1 MAYARCL
8 LLVAGLCFYA
18 AVQAQ
23 QPLEE
28 VVVTAGLRQ
37 TDAMTSPGSV
47 TVVDT
52 AEIEERAAQHLESVL
67 ATAPNVTY
75 SAGASRARFIQMRGI
90 GDLEQFVD
98 PKHFPSVGIT
108 MDGIDVGGT
117 ANAAM
122 LFDTQQVEILRGPQ
136 GTAFGT
142 GALAG
147 LVNIRG
153 RRAGDNYESEL
164 DAGVGNYGSWHLGG
178 IVSGPMSDTAKGRI
192 AMELNRG
199 DGYIHNAYLNRNDTN
214 GYHENFMRASLDL
227 DPRPAAHFGLTALY
241 FNDDNGY
248 DAFSLDNNRVTQ
260 SDHPGKDRQQSAAL
274 AGRGEW
280 DLGPNRTLESITTW
294 SNTHRL
300 YSYDEDW
307 TYVGFCKGILC
318 DPVADYF
325 SSVDAYHRARDQVS
339 EDVRLLGNLASLKKF
354 KAKYVVGAYAEHR
367 NEGLHRRHTDN
378 PDFFSNYRTDRRAV
392 YGQLTTD
399 FTPAVSLTAG
409 FRYERFTDAYSDSY
423 DFASASGDGLRTGA
437 LTLSYQLS
445 NSTLFYATLSRGAKA
460 GAVNTDASSNLPL
473 MQPKFQAFMQS
484 RLRARKETLLNREVG
499 IKGVYRG
506 NRLDFRA
513 ALFDMSRR
521 DAQLESWIWDAVN
534 YLWIGF
540 LDNADGRN
548 WGAETE
554 LNYRLSERVRLF
566 GSFGRLRTN
575 VDQITSF
582 DLDKNAFVVRKN
594 IDQARAPAWQ
604 YDIGAELSLTT
615 NVDLHLEVNGSA
627 DSRFGYY
634 HDKRLPGFRLLDASL
649 NIHTRSAEWSVW
661 GRNLTNELYPVYGLY
676 FGNDPRIGWANR
688 AYYQYGEPRVFG
700 ASVRYTF

>member
-1 MAYARCL
+1 MQFSRPLLLCCGLGLYAAAYA
-8 LLVAGLCFYA
+8 
-18 AVQAQ
+18 QK
-23 QPLEE
+23 PLEE
-28 VVVTAGLRQ
+28 IVVTAGLRK

-52 AEIEERAAQHLESVL
+52 AEIEERAAKHLESVL
-67 ATAPNVTY
+67 AAAPNVSY

-98 PKHFPSVGIT
+98 PKHFPAVGIT
-108 MDGIDVGGT
+108 IDGIDVGGT

-153 RRAGDNYESEL
+153 RRAGDTFESEL
-164 DAGVGNYGSWHLGG
+164 DAGAGDYGSWNLGG
-178 IVSGPMSDTAKGRI
+178 IVSGPMSDTVKGRL

-199 DGYIHNAYLNRNDTN
+199 DGYIHNAYLDRNDTN
-214 GYHENFMRASLDL
+214 GYHENFMRASLDV
-227 DPRPAAHFGLTALY
+227 DPRPAAHYALTALY

-260 SDHPGKDRQQSAAL
+260 SDQPGKDRQQSVAL

-280 DLGPNRTLESITTW
+280 DLGPNKRLESITTW

-339 EDVRLLGNLASLKKF
+339 QDVRLIGDLASLHKLE
-354 KAKYVVGAYAEHR
+354 ATYVVGAYAEHR
-367 NEGLHRRHTDN
+367 SEELHRRHTDDA
-378 PDFFSNYRTDRRAV
+378 DFFSSYGTDRRAV
-392 YGQLTTD
+392 YGQLKTD
-399 FTPAVSLTAG
+399 FTPAISLTAG

-423 DFASASGDGLRTGA
+423 DFASASGDDLRTGE
-437 LTLSYQLS
+437 LTLGYRLGADS
-445 NSTLFYATLSRGAKA
+445 LFYATLSRGAKA
-460 GAVNTDASSNLPL
+460 GAVNTDASASFPL
-473 MQPKFQAFMQS
+473 MQPKFQAFMQG
-484 RLRARKETLLNREVG
+484 RLRARKETLLNREIG
-499 IKGVYRG
+499 IKGTYRG
-506 NRLDFRA
+506 GRLDFRA

-548 WGAETE
+548 WGLETE
-554 LNYRLSERVRLF
+554 LNYRLSDRVRLF

-575 VDQITSF
+575 VDRITSF
-582 DLDKNAFVVRKN
+582 DLDKNAFVTREN

-604 YDIGAELSLTT
+604 YDVGAQLSLTPK
-615 NVDLHLEVNGSA
+615 VDLHLEVNGSA

-634 HDKRLPGFRLLDASL
+634 HDKRLPSYRLVNASL
-649 NIHTRSAEWSVW
+649 NLHTRSAEWSLW
-661 GRNLTNELYPVYGLY
+661 GRNLTDEMYAVYGLY
-676 FGNDPRIGWANR
+676 FGNDPRIAWANR

-700 ASVRYTF
+700 VSVRYAF